1 MSSTEVIT
9 PSIDRSRILAPAVPA
24 SFISRKHLF
33 HLFETGLP
41 GVTVVAAPAGYG
53 KSSLVSQ
60 WAQGSQLPT
69 VWLNV
74 NAADSTQSFFAH
86 VLAAIRVKFPD
97 FGSDFENEPSAN
109 PFLNVKKLTQAAGDL
124 KEAFNFVL
132 DNGPADSPEVTTVA
146 QALIDFLPNNVHL
159 IIVRRVTPTTSLAR
173 YASLGNLSLITS
185 QDLKFSDAEIS
196 KIAEING
203 LQQLDDDSSKLID
216 RCEGWPAA
224 VQMITRSIARGNQNS
239 KFEIE
244 SGSSPLA
251 VLALET
257 INSLNAENKSKI
269 SRLVLLSEFDL
280 ETAAIVLGEDFSES
294 FINKLATDGLY
305 VSVSSG
311 PDRVYRFND
320 IVYEVLSH
328 QEFGDPR
335 ENRKIHEKLASH
347 FWERG
352 DYRKA
357 LEHVFK
363 SDNEEKFKVYLD
375 TSIRYMA
382 VIGRGDQLIKW
393 SEYAGDSSPLGDV
406 MKKTI
411 KVVGHLVN
419 LEFARAEALATE
431 LEIIS
436 EQSKELEFL
445 NQLTSM
451 AFAHIYFARGEFTR
465 SLAMIER
472 ALMSDSPFE
481 SIENTDRIALL
492 RLKAGIHFLYDQ
504 PEEINECLKKA
515 RILLNSGNV
524 INAPYYIT
532 CITSLSLWC
541 EGRFFEAAEHASI
554 AINQALIAG
563 YASISAPLDAY
574 MVLARCQ
581 LELSQLDKAVETSTV
596 LFEKSTDSNIWP
608 WALMAEG
615 TRACINITKGQIPQM
630 MEMVKQ
636 QRERLAELRSPHEL
650 SWLIDITEVFLRFVL
665 DDWERAEELLRRM
678 PKIEMVRQIDL
689 NAKFQSD
696 PRKIPALVDGFP
708 ENTPRER
715 VNKFLYQATINIDHE
730 NLALAHL
737 NKALEIGAEV
747 GYHEYFVRQH
757 RLYPIMVKAAA
768 AQPTVFRESVVQE
781 MTERIQAMNSDTG
794 ALEEKLTA
802 RELEILK
809 HLTTGIP
816 LSAIAKQLHISQNT
830 MKTHLRNV
838 YRKLGVDGRH
848 TAVEKAKK
856 LLLI

>member
-1 MSSTEVIT
+1 MSPKEVIT
-9 PSIDRSRILAPAVPA
+9 PSIDRSRIVAPAVPA
-24 SFISRKHLF
+24 NSISRKHLF

-60 WAQGSQLPT
+60 WAQSSQLPT

-74 NAADSTQSFFAH
+74 NPTDSTQSFFAH
-86 VLAAIRVKFPD
+86 VLAAIRMKFPD

-109 PFLNVKKLTQAAGDL
+109 PLLNVKKLTEAAGDL

-159 IIVRRVTPTTSLAR
+159 IVVRRVTPTTSLAR

-185 QDLKFSDAEIS
+185 QDLKFSDTEIS
-196 KIAEING
+196 KIAELNG
-203 LQQLDDDSSKLID
+203 LQQLDSNSSRLVG

-294 FINKLATDGLY
+294 YINKLATDGLY
-305 VSVSSG
+305 MSVSSG
-311 PDRVYRFND
+311 PNRVYRFND
-320 IVYEVLSH
+320 IVYEVLSQ
-328 QEFGDPR
+328 QEYGDPR

-347 FWERG
+347 FWDIG
-352 DYRKA
+352 DYGKA

-363 SDNEEKFKVYLD
+363 SENKEKFEVYLD
-375 TSIRYMA
+375 TSIRHMA

-393 SEYAGDSSPLGDV
+393 SEYSGDSSPRGEM

-419 LEFARAEALATE
+419 LEFARAEALAKE

-436 EQSKELEFL
+436 EQSQELVFL
-445 NQLTSM
+445 TQLTSM

-465 SLAMIER
+465 SLAMIDR
-472 ALMSDSPFE
+472 ALLTDAPYE

-504 PEEINECLKKA
+504 PEEINDCLKRA
-515 RILLNSGNV
+515 RALLSSGNV

-554 AINQALIAG
+554 AINQASIAG

-581 LELSQLDKAVETSTV
+581 LELSQLDKAIETSTL
-596 LFEKSTDSNIWP
+596 LFEKSSESNIWP

-615 TRACINITKGQIPQM
+615 TRARINITKGQIPQM
-630 MEMVKQ
+630 MEIVKQ
-636 QRERLAELRSPHEL
+636 QRERLAELKSPHEL

-689 NAKFQSD
+689 NAKFQND
-696 PRKIPALVDGFP
+696 PKKIPALVDGFP

-715 VNKFLYQATINIDHE
+715 VNKFLYQATIHAESE
-730 NLALAHL
+730 NVALGYL

-768 AQPTVFRESVVQE
+768 AQPTVFRESVVHE

>member
-1 MSSTEVIT
+1 MSPKEVIT

-60 WAQGSQLPT
+60 WAQSSQLPT
-69 VWLNV
+69 IWLNV

-109 PFLNVKKLTQAAGDL
+109 PLLNVKKLTEAAGDL

-185 QDLKFSDAEIS
+185 QDLKFSGAEIS
-196 KIAEING
+196 KIAELNG
-203 LQQLDDDSSKLID
+203 LQQLDDNSSKLID

-294 FINKLATDGLY
+294 YINKLATDGLY
-305 VSVSSG
+305 MSVSSG
-311 PDRVYRFND
+311 PNRIYRFND

-328 QEFGDPR
+328 QEFGDPQ

-352 DYRKA
+352 DYGKA
-357 LEHVFK
+357 LDHVFK
-363 SDNEEKFKVYLD
+363 SDNKEKFKVYLD
-375 TSIRYMA
+375 TSIRHMA

-393 SEYAGDSSPLGDV
+393 SEYAGDSSPRGEV

-445 NQLTSM
+445 SQLTSM

-465 SLAMIER
+465 SLAMIDR
-472 ALMSDSPFE
+472 ALMTDSPYE

-504 PEEINECLKKA
+504 PEEINECLNKA
-515 RILLNSGNV
+515 RLLLNSGNV

-541 EGRFFEAAEHASI
+541 DGRFFEAAEHASI
-554 AINQALIAG
+554 AINQASIAG

-574 MVLARCQ
+574 MVLTRCQ

-615 TRACINITKGQIPQM
+615 TRARINITKGQIPQM
-630 MEMVKQ
+630 MEIVKQ

-678 PKIEMVRQIDL
+678 PRIEMVRQIDL

-715 VNKFLYQATINIDHE
+715 VNKFLYQATINVDSE
-730 NLALAHL
+730 NLALGYL
-737 NKALEIGAEV
+737 NKALDIGAEV

-809 HLTTGIP
+809 HLTTGVP

>member
-1 MSSTEVIT
+1 
-9 PSIDRSRILAPAVPA
+9 
-24 SFISRKHLF
+24 
-33 HLFETGLP
+33 
-41 GVTVVAAPAGYG
+41 
-53 KSSLVSQ
+53 
-60 WAQGSQLPT
+60 
-69 VWLNV
+69 
-74 NAADSTQSFFAH
+74 
-86 VLAAIRVKFPD
+86 VKFPD

-109 PFLNVKKLTQAAGDL
+109 PLLNVKKLTQAAGDL

-203 LQQLDDDSSKLID
+203 LQQLNDDSSKLID

-311 PDRVYRFND
+311 PNRVYRFND

-352 DYRKA
+352 DYGKA

-393 SEYAGDSSPLGDV
+393 SEYAGDTSPRGEV

-630 MEMVKQ
+630 MEIVKQ

>member
-1 MSSTEVIT
+1 MSPKEVIT
-9 PSIDRSRILAPAVPA
+9 PSIDRSRILVPAVPA

-41 GVTVVAAPAGYG
+41 GITVVAAPAGYG

-109 PFLNVKKLTQAAGDL
+109 PLLNVKKLTQAAGDL

-196 KIAEING
+196 KIAELNG
-203 LQQLDDDSSKLID
+203 LQQLDNKSIKLID

-294 FINKLATDGLY
+294 YINKLATDGLY
-305 VSVSSG
+305 MSVSSG
-311 PDRVYRFND
+311 PNRVYRFND

-335 ENRKIHEKLASH
+335 ENKKIHEKLASH

-352 DYRKA
+352 DYGKA
-357 LEHVFK
+357 LDHVFK
-363 SDNEEKFKVYLD
+363 SDNKEKFKVYLD
-375 TSIRYMA
+375 TSIRHMA

-465 SLAMIER
+465 SLAMIDR
-472 ALMSDSPFE
+472 ALMSDSPYE

-504 PEEINECLKKA
+504 PEEINDCLKKA
-515 RILLNSGNV
+515 RVLLNSGNV

-563 YASISAPLDAY
+563 YATISAPLDAY

-608 WALMAEG
+608 WALIAEG
-615 TRACINITKGQIPQM
+615 TSAPINITKGQIPQM
-630 MEMVKQ
+630 MEIVKQ

-696 PRKIPALVDGFP
+696 PKKIPALVDGFP

>member
-1 MSSTEVIT
+1 MSPKEVIT

-109 PFLNVKKLTQAAGDL
+109 PLLNVKKLTEAAGDL

-185 QDLKFSDAEIS
+185 QDLKFSGAEIS
-196 KIAEING
+196 KIAELNG
-203 LQQLDDDSSKLID
+203 LQQLDDNSSKLID

-294 FINKLATDGLY
+294 YINKLATDGLY
-305 VSVSSG
+305 MSVSSG
-311 PDRVYRFND
+311 PNRVYRFND

-328 QEFGDPR
+328 QEFGDTR
-335 ENRKIHEKLASH
+335 ENKKIHERLASH

-352 DYRKA
+352 DYGKA
-357 LEHVFK
+357 LDHVFK
-363 SDNEEKFKVYLD
+363 SDNKEKFKVYLD
-375 TSIRYMA
+375 TSIRHMA

-393 SEYAGDSSPLGDV
+393 SEYAGDSSPRGEV

-445 NQLTSM
+445 SQLTSM

-465 SLAMIER
+465 SLAMIDR
-472 ALMSDSPFE
+472 ALMSDSPYE

-504 PEEINECLKKA
+504 PEEINECLNKA

-615 TRACINITKGQIPQM
+615 TRARINITKGQIPQM
-630 MEMVKQ
+630 MEIVKQ

-809 HLTTGIP
+809 HLTTGVP

>member
-1 MSSTEVIT
+1 MSPKEVIT
-9 PSIDRSRILAPAVPA
+9 PSIDRSRILVPAVPA

-109 PFLNVKKLTQAAGDL
+109 PLLNVKKLTEAAGDL

-185 QDLKFSDAEIS
+185 QDLKFSGAEIS
-196 KIAEING
+196 KIAELNG
-203 LQQLDDDSSKLID
+203 LQQLDNNSSKLID

-294 FINKLATDGLY
+294 YINKLATDGLY
-305 VSVSSG
+305 MNVSSG
-311 PDRVYRFND
+311 PNRVYRFND

-352 DYRKA
+352 DYGKA
-357 LEHVFK
+357 LDHVFK
-363 SDNEEKFKVYLD
+363 SDNKEKFKVYLD
-375 TSIRYMA
+375 TSIRHMA

-393 SEYAGDSSPLGDV
+393 SEYAGDSSPRGEV

-411 KVVGHLVN
+411 KIVGHLVN

-445 NQLTSM
+445 SQLASM

-465 SLAMIER
+465 SLAMIDR
-472 ALMSDSPFE
+472 ALMSDSPYE

-504 PEEINECLKKA
+504 PEEINDCLKKA

-524 INAPYYIT
+524 VNAPYYIT

-615 TRACINITKGQIPQM
+615 TRARIKITKGQIPQM
-630 MEMVKQ
+630 MEIVEQ

-696 PRKIPALVDGFP
+696 PKKIPALVDGFP

>member
-1 MSSTEVIT
+1 MSPKEVIT

-109 PFLNVKKLTQAAGDL
+109 PLLNVKKLTEAAGDL

-196 KIAEING
+196 KIAELNG
-203 LQQLDDDSSKLID
+203 LQQLDNNSSKLID

-294 FINKLATDGLY
+294 YINKLATDGLY
-305 VSVSSG
+305 MSVSSG
-311 PDRVYRFND
+311 PNRVYRFND

-352 DYRKA
+352 DYGKA

-393 SEYAGDSSPLGDV
+393 SEYAGDSSPRGEV

-445 NQLTSM
+445 SQLTSM

-472 ALMSDSPFE
+472 ALMTDSPYE

-504 PEEINECLKKA
+504 PEEINDCLKKA

-524 INAPYYIT
+524 VNAPYYIT

-615 TRACINITKGQIPQM
+615 TRARINITKGQIPQM
-630 MEMVKQ
+630 MEIVKQ

-730 NLALAHL
+730 ILALAHL

>member
-311 PDRVYRFND
+311 PNRVYRFND

-393 SEYAGDSSPLGDV
+393 SEYAGDTSPRGEV